1 MGIQHCY
8 VGREPKI
15 EIVQKWITALGIKM
29 ENVAII
35 GDDINDLPLME
46 TVGLSVCPSNAVP
59 LVKNKAHIVL
69 KTAGGEGC
77 EQGAVRSP
85 QPEAGGEGCVREFID
100 QYLLKSPIH

>member
-77 EQGAVRSP
+77 
-85 QPEAGGEGCVREFID
+85 VREFID